1 MYQLTRIFGAMA
13 GRPTKYTT
21 ELADKIC
28 ELTATTSKSLRSI
41 CNELDLGV
49 STVLDWLASGKYKE
63 FSDKYA
69 RAKALQADAMFE
81 EIIEIADDEAKDLLD
96 GEFGQQGNAA
106 AVQRAKLRVDA
117 RKWAASKLAP
127 KKYGDKIE
135 HSGNVD
141 VVVTGMKIV

>member
-1 MYQLTRIFGAMA
+1 MA
-13 GRPTKYTT
+13 GRPSKYTP
-21 ELADKIC
+21 EIADTIC

-41 CNELDLGV
+41 CNELNLSV
-49 STVLDWLASGKYKE
+49 SAVLDWLASGKYQE
-63 FSDKYA
+63 FTDKYA
-69 RAKALQADAMFE
+69 RAKTMQADAMFE

-135 HSGNVD
+135 HTGNVD
-141 VVVTGMKIV
+141 VQITGMKIV

>member
-1 MYQLTRIFGAMA
+1 MA

-28 ELTATTSKSLRSI
+28 ELTATTSKSLKTI
-41 CNELDLGV
+41 CEEVGV
-49 STVLDWLASGKYKE
+49 APVTVLQWLANEKDKE
-63 FSDKYA
+63 FTYKYA
-69 RAKALQADAMFE
+69 RAKEAQADAMFE

-127 KKYGDKIE
+127 KKYGDKVE
-135 HSGNVD
+135 HTGNLD
-141 VVVTGMKIV
+141 VAITGMKIV